1 MAFDPPIGF
10 FQRFGQ
16 QRSIATALVFITIF
30 FTSLV
35 DRNDISF
42 ISLNTTL
49 FVLLMLLK
57 PFIDFRLAIFMR
69 NRFKLAHPNALSELG
84 KDSDILWPIV
94 LVDAIYV
101 GIAIGFLH
109 CLLIP
114 SLVFLSMLICSLIE
128 LGSLLLAAGSILLC
142 LSAGCL
148 TSYLL
153 GVDIQKVLFHT
164 DAMHGSSTALSIVSM
179 VCLVVYISTILKDAE
194 KNVQV
199 NKHKYIESEKKNHHY
214 IQIANK
220 IARYAPSQVWQ
231 AIVNDSFESRIY
243 NKRKKLTIFF
253 SDIEG
258 FTDLSDRL
266 SSDDLAALLNT
277 YFEKMSN
284 IARKYG
290 GTVDKFVGDALLI
303 FFGDP
308 TSNGTKDDA
317 IACIDMAIAMQNEIK
332 RLRQK
337 GENSDLG
344 ALHVRMGVTTGY
356 CHVGNFG
363 SASRMSYTVIG
374 HEANLAARLQAAA
387 VPDEILISN
396 ETYEQVRSQINC
408 VDYGLMS
415 LRGITQPVQT
425 WKVLGR
431 YETAPT
437 HLRRWNE
444 YEFDGFNLQLDMDS
458 VKAYDKDRI
467 KRVLQQTIENLERP

>member
-1 MAFDPPIGF
+1 MAFEPPIGF

-30 FTSLV
+30 FTSLI
-35 DRNDISF
+35 DRNDISIF
-42 ISLNTTL
+42 SLDSAL
-49 FVLLMLLK
+49 FFLLMVLK
-57 PFIDFRLAIFMR
+57 PFIDFRLALLLR
-69 NRFKLAHPNALSELG
+69 SRFKLLHPNALADMTS
-84 KDSDILWPIV
+84 DSDILWPMV

-101 GIAIGFLH
+101 GLGIGFLQG
-109 CLLIP
+109 LLIP

-128 LGSLLLAAGSILLC
+128 LGSLLLAAGGLVICL
-142 LSAGCL
+142 LSAYL

-153 GVDIQKVLFHT
+153 GLDVHRFVQNINSQRVCGATLC
-164 DAMHGSSTALSIVSM
+164 IVSM
-179 VCLVVYISTILKDAE
+179 VCFVVYISTILKDAE
-194 KNVQV
+194 KQV
-199 NKHKYIESEKKNHHY
+199 MLNKLKYTESEKKNHHY

-231 AIVNDSFESRIY
+231 AIVNDTFESRIY

-337 GENSDLG
+337 GESSDLG

-408 VDYGLMS
+408 IDHGLMS

-444 YEFDGFNLQLDMDS
+444 YEFDGFNLQLDLDT

>member
-1 MAFDPPIGF
+1 MAFESPIGF
-10 FQRFGQ
+10 FERFGQ

-30 FTSLV
+30 FTSLI
-35 DRNDISF
+35 DRTDISF
-42 ISLNTTL
+42 LSLDSAL

-57 PFIDFRLAIFMR
+57 PFLDFRLAIFLR
-69 NRFKLAHPNALSELG
+69 NRFKLNHPNAPAETVQ
-84 KDSDILWPIV
+84 DRNILWPIV
-94 LVDAIYV
+94 LIDAVYV
-101 GIAIGFLH
+101 GVAIGFIH

-114 SLVFLSMLICSLIE
+114 SLVFLAMLACGVIE
-128 LGSLLLAAGSILLC
+128 LGSLLLAAASIVIC
-142 LSAGCL
+142 FVGAYLS
-148 TSYLL
+148 SYFL
-153 GVDIQKVLFHT
+153 GMDMTKFAYHMENMAVCSPPVCIV
-164 DAMHGSSTALSIVSM
+164 SIVSF
-179 VCLVVYISTILKDAE
+179 VVYISTILKDAD
-194 KNVQV
+194 KQVQL
-199 NKHKYIESEKKNHHY
+199 NRHKYVESEKKNHHY

-408 VDYGLMS
+408 VDHGLMS

-458 VKAYDKDRI
+458 VKAYDKERI
-467 KRVLQQTIENLERP
+467 KRVLQQTIENIERP